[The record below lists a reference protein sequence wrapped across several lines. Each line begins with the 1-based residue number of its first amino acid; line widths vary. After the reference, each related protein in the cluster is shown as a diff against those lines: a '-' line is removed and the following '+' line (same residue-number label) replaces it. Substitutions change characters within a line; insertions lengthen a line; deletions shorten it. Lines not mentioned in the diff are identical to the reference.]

1 MIGGVDGVESPWY
14 VVHHAELLL
23 VEQFLVDDHYQ
34 QLSISPRQS
43 NKEMASQEN
52 TRSLRP
58 SPLVVVDWQNFV
70 VRQDEFQLM
79 KIIDSLNS
87 FSKET
92 LFPYFLQPPVVVQLH
107 HHLEDQTS
115 KRTALKNSRS
125 ILWLLTFYTNELFLW
140 EMFVCVY
147 IYENIF

>member
-58 SPLVVVDWQNFV
+58 SPLVVVD
-70 VRQDEFQLM
+70 
-79 KIIDSLNS
+79 
-87 FSKET
+87 
-92 LFPYFLQPPVVVQLH
+92 
-107 HHLEDQTS
+107 
-115 KRTALKNSRS
+115 
-125 ILWLLTFYTNELFLW
+125 
-140 EMFVCVY
+140 
-147 IYENIF
+147 